1 MSDHE
6 PERPILFAYDGS
18 EQARATF
25 AEAAGQLGTRRRA
38 IVMTVW
44 KPLAALPFAPPAAV
58 PADVEEAIE
67 AQAEKVAREGARLAE
82 SAGFIALAVTRGG
95 GPTWQAIVD
104 AADEQDVSI
113 VVMGSHGRTGAG
125 LVLMGSVAAAVARHT
140 QRSVLIVHAPG
151 DAAEE
156 RAAA

>member
-1 MSDHE
+1 MTDHS

-25 AEAAGQLGTRRRA
+25 AEAARQLGTGRRA

-44 KPLAALPFAPPAAV
+44 KPLTAFPFAPPGVV
-58 PADVEEAIE
+58 PAEVEEAIE
-67 AQAEKVAREGARLAE
+67 AQAGKVAREGARLAE
-82 SAGFIALAVTRGG
+82 SAGFIALAVARGG

-113 VVMGSHGRTGAG
+113 IVMGSHGRTGAG
-125 LVLMGSVAAAVARHT
+125 LAVMGSVAAAVARHT
-140 QRSVLIVHAPG
+140 QRPVLIVHAAA
-151 DAAEE
+151 DAADE
-156 RAAA
+156 RSAA